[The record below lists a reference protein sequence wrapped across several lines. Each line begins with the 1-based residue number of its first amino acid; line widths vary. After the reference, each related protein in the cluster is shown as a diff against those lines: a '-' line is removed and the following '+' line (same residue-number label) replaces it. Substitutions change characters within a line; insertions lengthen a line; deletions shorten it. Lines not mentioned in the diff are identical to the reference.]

1 MELNQEYT
9 NWSKYLPSDM
19 HYVLSR
25 YDMGIM
31 SCARKIHDCHWS
43 IAMGRIELLKYKD
56 NEYASVF
63 KESNMG
69 NELVKTS
76 SLYSALAYYNYTLDY
91 SWQIIYFYCQ
101 NKCDWD
107 FVYSKMYNEIEE
119 KCKKKVLKKQIKICR
134 LRDSKNLEAL
144 DELIDKFYTYDNTK
158 CIRDYYHYL
167 KHRGMIYTDLI
178 GDSNE
183 ELHYTIQG
191 VTAKKL
197 PIKKIN
203 LDELYDKLVNFHNS
217 IVEYISKIID
227 IIIPSE
233 FTQDKNPG
241 QFSANEFLTSMINQI
256 EAMEKIKSDENNH
269 DISQL

>member
-56 NEYASVF
+56 NEYSSIF
-63 KESNMG
+63 KDSNMG

-76 SLYSALAYYNYTLDY
+76 SLYSALSYYNYTLDY
-91 SWQIIYFYCQ
+91 SCQIIYFYC
-101 NKCDWD
+101 CDEKGWD
-107 FVYSKMYNEIEE
+107 FVYRKKYNNLSRECE
-119 KCKKKVLKKQIKICR
+119 KRLLKKHITRCR
-134 LRDSKNLEAL
+134 LRDNKKLKSLKRLFFMFDTE
-144 DELIDKFYTYDNTK
+144 KNTK
-158 CIRDYYHYL
+158 DIREYYNYL

-178 GDSNE
+178 GDSND

-191 VTAKKL
+191 ITAKKL
-197 PIKKIN
+197 PIEKVN
-203 LDELYDKLVNFHNS
+203 LDELYDKLANFHNS

-227 IIIPSE
+227 IVIP
-233 FTQDKNPG
+233 
-241 QFSANEFLTSMINQI
+241 NEFITDRKPEKFSSDEFYNSISNQI
-256 EAMEKIKSDENNH
+256 EAIEKTKNG
-269 DISQL
+269 

>member
-1 MELNQEYT
+1 MKLNQEYIS
-9 NWSKYLPSDM
+9 WSKYLPSDM
-19 HYVLSR
+19 HYVLSK

-91 SWQIIYFYCQ
+91 SWQVIYFYCCDE
-101 NKCDWD
+101 KDWD
-107 FVYSKMYNEIEE
+107 FVYRKKYNTISRECE
-119 KCKKKVLKKQIKICR
+119 KRVLIKHINRCR
-134 LRDSKNLEAL
+134 LRDNKKLKVLKTLVLTFDAE
-144 DELIDKFYTYDNTK
+144 KNTK
-158 CIRDYYHYL
+158 YIREYYNYL

-178 GDSNE
+178 GDSND

-191 VTAKKL
+191 ITAKKL
-197 PIKKIN
+197 PIEKVN

-227 IIIPSE
+227 IIIPDE
-233 FTQDKNPG
+233 FIKDKNPG
-241 QFSANEFLTSMINQI
+241 KFSSNEFFNSMIKQMEAI
-256 EAMEKIKSDENNH
+256 EKNKIKKG
-269 DISQL
+269 I